1 MKEFLYHA
9 LGICGEHWLTL
20 ILNITI
26 FLLLVSTFCETYSEQ
41 VYSREI
47 NEQSYLYSFCISFAQ
62 GMIWFQT
69 YGQFIW
75 PWIKNNPW
83 TVSIVSGTLV
93 SYIFIKATYF
103 RRYLLRWS
111 IMSPRLLGFAAV
123 VC

>member
-1 MKEFLYHA
+1 MHN
-9 LGICGEHWLTL
+9 L
-20 ILNITI
+20 IYA
-26 FLLLVSTFCETYSEQ
+26 FLLYF
-41 VYSREI
+41 I
-47 NEQSYLYSFCISFAQ
+47 AQ

-103 RRYLLRWS
+103 AVTYFDGLLWP
-111 IMSPRLLGFAAV
+111 PRFLGFASGMLIFTILTWFFMKEPITLKTGVSLLLATSLIFV
-123 VC
+123 QLFWK